1 MRKSDF
7 VKGLYNVSLDIYTP
21 FEDFTLL
28 PIPMEV
34 TFFYDQYDI
43 REPHLRMLWTD
54 KRIQASHGTCLHPTG
69 VLSFQRPLDLCDH
82 IVLHPNQFNASC
94 L

>member
-28 PIPMEV
+28 PKPMEV

-43 REPHLRMLWTD
+43 REPHPRTESTNKRMQT
-54 KRIQASHGTCLHPTG
+54 SHGTCLHPTG
-69 VLSFQRPLDLCDH
+69 VLSFSKSH
-82 IVLHPNQFNASC
+82 
-94 L
+94 